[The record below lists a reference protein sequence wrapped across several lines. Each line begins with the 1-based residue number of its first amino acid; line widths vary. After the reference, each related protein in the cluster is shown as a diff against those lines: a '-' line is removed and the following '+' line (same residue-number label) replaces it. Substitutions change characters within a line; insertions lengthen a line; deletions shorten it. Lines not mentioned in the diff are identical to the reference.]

1 MRYIEYKDEGVFK
14 SGHFA
19 CAGCI
24 ESLSIRIIVNAVGTD
39 AVAVVPPSCGAIICG
54 GYPNSS
60 LSIPTFHT
68 TLEAA
73 AASASGVKRSLV
85 ARGKPDTTV
94 LCLAGDGGTY
104 DIGFQAL
111 SSAVERNEDILYIC
125 FDNEGYMNT
134 GGQKSSSTPLQA
146 VTGSTPAGKLTPKKN
161 IVEILAAHNIPYV
174 ATASAGHA
182 EDFVRKV
189 EKAKNIRGTKV
200 LIVLIPCLAGWGV
213 ADNAGIK
220 VTRLAVDSGVFP
232 LYEVEDGVK
241 YTLNHTQ
248 KSMPVNEYLSQQKRY
263 KHLSEQDIAEIQSG
277 IDKEWARLEKRTQAS
292 VD

>member
-1 MRYIEYKDEGVFK
+1 MRFIEYKDEGVFK
-14 SGHFA
+14 SGHAA

-24 ESLSIRIIVNAVGTD
+24 ESLSMRIIVNTVGED

-60 LSIPTFHT
+60 LSIPAFHT

-94 LCLAGDGGTY
+94 ICLAGDGGTY

-134 GGQKSSSTPLQA
+134 GGQKSSSTSLKA
-146 VTGSTPAGKLTPKKN
+146 VTGSTPAGKLQPKKN
-161 IVEILAAHNIPYV
+161 LVEILAAHNIPYV

-182 EDFVRKV
+182 DDFVRKV

-200 LIVLIPCLAGWGV
+200 IIVLIPCLAGWGV
-213 ADNAGIK
+213 ADDSGIK

-241 YTLNHTQ
+241 YTLNHTN
-248 KSMPVNEYLSQQKRY
+248 KSAPVNEYLSMQKRY
-263 KHLSEQDIAEIQSG
+263 RHLNEQDIAEIQTG
-277 IDKEWARLEKRTQAS
+277 VDNEWQRLQKRAEPS
-292 VD
+292 A